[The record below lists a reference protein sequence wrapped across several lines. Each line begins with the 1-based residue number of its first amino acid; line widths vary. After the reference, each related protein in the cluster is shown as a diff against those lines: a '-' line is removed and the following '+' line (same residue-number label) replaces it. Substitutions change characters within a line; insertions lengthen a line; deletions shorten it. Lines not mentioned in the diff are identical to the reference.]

1 MVVTQEEKQ
10 AEVKKMKQVVHD
22 MGENLASNKFE
33 EAFQLANELKTILEG
48 EIIQELRVKEANELH
63 IEDIKKT
70 LNRYWYNNRQMRM
83 FAGGLRKNGSTLMDL
98 VN

>member
-1 MVVTQEEKQ
+1 MAVTNEEKQ
-10 AEVKKMKQVVHD
+10 VAVKKLKQVVHD

-48 EIIQELRVKEANELH
+48 EIIQELTMKEANELH

>member
-1 MVVTQEEKQ
+1 MTVTQEEKQ
-10 AEVKKMKQVVHD
+10 AEVKKLRKVVHE
-22 MGENLASNKFE
+22 MGENLTNNKFE

-83 FAGGLRKNGSTLMDL
+83 FAGGLRKNGATMMDL

>member
-48 EIIQELRVKEANELH
+48 EIIQELRVKEANELR

>member
-1 MVVTQEEKQ
+1 MTVTQEEKQ
-10 AEVKKMKQVVHD
+10 AEVKKLKNVVHN
-22 MGENLASNKFE
+22 MGENLASNNFE
-33 EAFQLANELKTILEG
+33 EAFQLANDLKAILEG
-48 EIIQELRVKEANELH
+48 EILQELTMKEANELH

-83 FAGGLRKNGSTLMDL
+83 FAGGLRKNGTTLVDL

>member
-1 MVVTQEEKQ
+1 MAVTQEEKQ
-10 AEVKKMKQVVHD
+10 AEVKKLKNVVHE
-22 MGENLASNKFE
+22 M
-33 EAFQLANELKTILEG
+33 G

-83 FAGGLRKNGSTLMDL
+83 FAGGLRKNGATMMDL

>member
-1 MVVTQEEKQ
+1 MAVTQEEKQ
-10 AEVKKMKQVVHD
+10 AEVKKLKKVVHE
-22 MGENLASNKFE
+22 MGENLASNNFE
-33 EAFQLANELKTILEG
+33 EAFQLANDLKAILEG

-63 IEDIKKT
+63 IEDIKKQ